1 MWPEPLCWYGVEKT
15 ELDMNWEV
23 FPYFAVVSI
32 VLSLGGA
39 LVALFKP
46 RQAFVAQVLALA
58 GIGVLGVFVAGFWVS
73 LGRPPMRTMGETRLW
88 YSLFVMMAGFFVYRR
103 WNYRWLLLFTTVLS
117 AVFCIINMLKP
128 EIHDATLVPALQ
140 SVYFIP
146 HVAVY
151 MFAYGILACSF
162 ILAVVGLF
170 DKKNLYFDSMDN
182 LVYIATGLLFLG
194 LLTGALWA
202 KEAWGDFWSWDPKE
216 TWAAVTAA
224 GYLAYI
230 HLRFTRAS
238 KSRWL
243 YFVVVVS
250 FLLLQMCWYGYKYLP
265 SSGQSL
271 HLYNMQ

>member
-1 MWPEPLCWYGVEKT
+1 MRPEPLCWCGVEKT

-32 VLSLGGA
+32 VLSLAGA

-46 RQAFVAQVLALA
+46 RYTFVAQVLALA

>member
-23 FPYFAVVSI
+23 FPYFTVVSV

>member
-1 MWPEPLCWYGVEKT
+1 MRPEPLCWYGVEKT

-23 FPYFAVVSI
+23 FPYFAVVSV

>member
-32 VLSLGGA
+32 VLSLAGA

>member
-23 FPYFAVVSI
+23 FPYFAVVSV

-58 GIGVLGVFVAGFWVS
+58 GIGVLGVFVAEFWVS

-117 AVFCIINMLKP
+117 AVFCIINILKP

>member
-1 MWPEPLCWYGVEKT
+1 
-15 ELDMNWEV
+15 MNWEV
-23 FPYFAVVSI
+23 FPYFAVVSV

-46 RQAFVAQVLALA
+46 RQAFVAQVLALT

-117 AVFCIINMLKP
+117 AVFCIINILKP

>member
-23 FPYFAVVSI
+23 FPYFAVVSV

-39 LVALFKP
+39 LVALFKQ

-128 EIHDATLVPALQ
+128 EIHDATLVPVLQ

>member
-1 MWPEPLCWYGVEKT
+1 MRPEPLCWCGVEKT

-32 VLSLGGA
+32 VLSLAGA

>member
-1 MWPEPLCWYGVEKT
+1 MRPEPLCWCGVEKT

-23 FPYFAVVSI
+23 FPYFAVVSV

>member
-32 VLSLGGA
+32 VLSLAGA

-46 RQAFVAQVLALA
+46 RYTFVAQVLALA

-117 AVFCIINMLKP
+117 AVFCIINILKP

>member
-23 FPYFAVVSI
+23 FPYFAVVSV

-230 HLRFTRAS
+230 HLRFPRAS

>member
-23 FPYFAVVSI
+23 FPYFAVVSV

-216 TWAAVTAA
+216 TWVAVTAA

>member
-1 MWPEPLCWYGVEKT
+1 MRPEPLCWCGVEKT

-23 FPYFAVVSI
+23 FPYFAVVSV

-117 AVFCIINMLKP
+117 AVFCIINILKP

-162 ILAVVGLF
+162 ILAFVGLF

>member
-1 MWPEPLCWYGVEKT
+1 
-15 ELDMNWEV
+15 MNWEV
-23 FPYFAVVSI
+23 FPYFAVVSV
-32 VLSLGGA
+32 VLSLAGA

>member
-1 MWPEPLCWYGVEKT
+1 MRPEPLCWCGVEKT

-23 FPYFAVVSI
+23 FPYFAVVSV

-46 RQAFVAQVLALA
+46 RYTFVAQVLALA

>member
-23 FPYFAVVSI
+23 FPYFAVVSV

-46 RQAFVAQVLALA
+46 RYTFVAQVLALA

>member
-32 VLSLGGA
+32 VLSLAGA

-46 RQAFVAQVLALA
+46 RYTFVAQVLALA